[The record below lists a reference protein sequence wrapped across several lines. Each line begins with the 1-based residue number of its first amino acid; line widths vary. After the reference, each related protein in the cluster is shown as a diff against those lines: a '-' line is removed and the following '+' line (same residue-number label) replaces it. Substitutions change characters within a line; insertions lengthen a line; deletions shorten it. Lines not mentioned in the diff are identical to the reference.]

1 MNDDDSKFNRRFLAY
16 FAVGLCIA
24 AMAYVA
30 AITFLP
36 LPKENA
42 RFADTVLG
50 FILGTVLATPIA
62 FFYGSSKSSQAKDK
76 ALQELLPPPTAATPS
91 SFTTEERPAP

>member
-1 MNDDDSKFNRRFLAY
+1 MNDDDADDVRFNRRFLAY
-16 FAVGLCIA
+16 FAVGLCLS

-36 LPKENA
+36 LPKDNA

-50 FILGTVLATPIA
+50 FILGTVMATPIA
-62 FFYGSSKSSQAKDK
+62 FFYGSSKSSQVKDQ
-76 ALQELLPPPTAATPS
+76 ALRDLLPPTPTTP
-91 SFTTEERPAP
+91 TEERPTP

>member
-1 MNDDDSKFNRRFLAY
+1 MDDDTKFNRRFLAY
-16 FAVGLCIA
+16 FAAGLCLA

-91 SFTTEERPAP
+91 SSTTEERPAP

>member
-1 MNDDDSKFNRRFLAY
+1 MNDTDIFNRRFLAY
-16 FAVGLCIA
+16 FAVGLCVA

-36 LPKENA
+36 LPKDNA

-50 FILGTVLATPIA
+50 FILGTVMATPIA
-62 FFYGSSKSSQAKDK
+62 FFYGSSKSSQAKD
-76 ALQELLPPPTAATPS
+76 ETIHTLLPPKD
-91 SFTTEERPAP
+91 AP

>member
-62 FFYGSSKSSQAKDK
+62 FFYGSSKSSQVKDK
-76 ALQELLPPPTAATPS
+76 ALQELLPPPPAATPS
-91 SFTTEERPAP
+91 SSTTEERPAP

>member
-1 MNDDDSKFNRRFLAY
+1 MNDDDTRFNRRFLAY
-16 FAVGLCIA
+16 FAIGLCVA

-30 AITFLP
+30 CITFLVVP
-36 LPKENA
+36 TANV

-62 FFYGSSKSSQAKDK
+62 FFYGSSKSSQAKD
-76 ALQELLPPPTAATPS
+76 AVITAMVPPPDFPPPTDP
-91 SFTTEERPAP
+91 ERIAP